1 MEGREDVFCEGSALR
16 QHIVTGLLCFLVEGS
31 VTSPWV
37 QLVLGTH
44 RLRTYSCTLK
54 KKCRHDSFLYHYL
67 FCAFCACVIIMFI

>member
-44 RLRTYSCTLK
+44 RLRTTPALSRKNVDMTVFYITIC
-54 KKCRHDSFLYHYL
+54 FVL
-67 FCAFCACVIIMFI
+67 FVLA